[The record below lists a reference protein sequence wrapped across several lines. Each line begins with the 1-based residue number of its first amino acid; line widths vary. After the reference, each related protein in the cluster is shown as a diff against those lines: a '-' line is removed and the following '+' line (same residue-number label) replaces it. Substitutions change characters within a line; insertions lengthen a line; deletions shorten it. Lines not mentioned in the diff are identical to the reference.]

1 MCCHLFLVGTSEIC
15 WILKD
20 SIVFPEAIRLLVFTK
35 YGREHKIQNVEN
47 VVDISQVTS
56 KRKRLVKL
64 NLNSGLILA
73 EHSSC
78 MFRMISTIC
87 ES

>member
-1 MCCHLFLVGTSEIC
+1 MFCHPFLVGTSEVC

-56 KRKRLVKL
+56 KRKRLVKM

-73 EHSSC
+73 EHCSC
-78 MFRMISTIC
+78 MFRMLSTIC